1 MEKLT
6 AMKNNMSKKTREKV
20 AKAGL
25 IVNTTAMMMVLN
37 MTNVLAVNSNTDSID
52 QFIDFVCD
60 WLMKIGGVVGLVGG
74 VLFALGWQR
83 DDAEGK
89 SRGLMTLM
97 AGFMLIAIAQAPDI
111 LVYKMY
117 GRVKIF
123 ALSF

>member
-1 MEKLT
+1 MEMEKLT

-74 VLFALGWQR
+74 VLFALR

-111 LVYKMY
+111 FGL
-117 GRVKIF
+117 
-123 ALSF
+123 

>member
-1 MEKLT
+1 MEMEKLT

-83 DDAEGK
+83 DDA
-89 SRGLMTLM
+89 GLMTLM

-111 LVYKMY
+111 FGL
-117 GRVKIF
+117 
-123 ALSF
+123 

>member
-1 MEKLT
+1 MEMEKLT

-37 MTNVLAVNSNTDSID
+37 MTNVLAVNSNTGSID
-52 QFIDFVCD
+52 QFID
-60 WLMKIGGVVGLVGG
+60 GGVVGLVGG

-111 LVYKMY
+111 FGL
-117 GRVKIF
+117 
-123 ALSF
+123 